1 MKKKVVLTLMATIL
15 IAVTGCGKAT
25 EDAVVKDVV
34 EGSAESSQESTV
46 QESVV
51 QESIAPKETE
61 TPGFTFT
68 QIKESPDKY
77 TWYVKDYVGKNCA
90 TIGYGSY
97 TGRRYDEYGA
107 TSLRLSFVTADG
119 SYVDVESEDALKE
132 YVVTRQNLEPN
143 TELKLTFEKDSEGNE
158 LDYSVVHRT
167 QREIV
172 LAVKRVGTEEEYG
185 GELTAINSSP
195 DKYTYYISDYVGR
208 NLVDCGYVSY
218 SGKIYDEYG
227 AGTVQLMVVSSDG
240 SFIDL
245 EDEWQTRGYVVV
257 GQSVA
262 PNTELKYTYEKDNDG
277 VEVDWYAETQNF
289 YEIDLYVSPIPGYV
303 PSEPEAT
310 EEPVAPEETVVVESV
325 MEPAETVV
333 VESTEVSEEPESAE
347 PEVGLVDGMRPEFK
361 AAMDSYEEFYAEY
374 CGFME
379 KYNQNPSDLT
389 LTVEYY
395 QLLIKMEEME
405 ADFAAW
411 TEGELNDAEFVY
423 YLEMSDRV
431 MERMLEVAG

>member
-1 MKKKVVLTLMATIL
+1 MKKKVVLMLTATIL

-34 EGSAESSQESTV
+34 EGSAESSQESAV
-46 QESVV
+46 QESGV

-90 TIGYGSY
+90 TLGEEYSGML
-97 TGRRYDEYGA
+97 YDEYGA
-107 TSLRLSFVTADG
+107 GGLRLVFVTADG
-119 SYVDVESEDALKE
+119 SHVDAESQEALKE
-132 YVVTRQNLEPN
+132 YVVTRQSLEPN
-143 TELKLTFEKDSEGNE
+143 TEIKLTFGKDKDGNE
-158 LDYSVVHRT
+158 VDYRVIHQT
-167 QREIV
+167 QREII
-172 LAVKRVGTEEEYG
+172 LTVKRVGTDEEYEG
-185 GELTAINSSP
+185 AVTVINSSP

-208 NLVDCGYVSY
+208 NLADCGYNGY
-218 SGKIYDEYG
+218 GDYICDEYG
-227 AGTVQLMVVSSDG
+227 GGTIVFVVVTEDG
-240 SFIDL
+240 TFIDP
-245 EDEWQTRGYVVV
+245 EDDEQLRGYKVVA
-257 GQSVA
+257 QSVA
-262 PNTELKYTYEKDNDG
+262 PNTEFILTYQTNNEG
-277 VEVDWYAETQNF
+277 VEYDSYVKTQNF